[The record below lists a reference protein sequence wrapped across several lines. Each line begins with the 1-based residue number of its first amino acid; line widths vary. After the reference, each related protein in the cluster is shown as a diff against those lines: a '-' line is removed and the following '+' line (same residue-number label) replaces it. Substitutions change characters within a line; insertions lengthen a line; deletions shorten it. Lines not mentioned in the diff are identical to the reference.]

1 MNRRLE
7 RERRQA
13 CKLGT
18 TTTKGRLLCQ
28 RQRSLSPGRS
38 IRTTQSVCPR
48 LKVVLPNHRE
58 PGAHSRT
65 VPSAAA
71 GWFHG
76 TAPPNPARSPHTRRA
91 PLPPAGPPRE
101 APPSSGTA
109 PGKRGRAR
117 APGTGLEPPPPPGRA
132 QGKPRAAAPAAGP
145 RGLPRSAPR
154 LGGPAAPR
162 SRGALL
168 PPGGRS
174 VPPGP
179 VRQRGG
185 LQAGAGPSLP
195 PDSPQTW
202 AGKIRTESHT
212 CKVSMALKHQYLNL

>member
-28 RQRSLSPGRS
+28 RQCSLSPGRS

-145 RGLPRSAPR
+145 RACPAPLRGSAGPQRRAPAGLCCPLA
-154 LGGPAAPR
+154 AAPCPR
-162 SRGALL
+162 GPYGSEAASRRELA
-168 PPGGRS
+168 PPSRQIHLRRGREKS
-174 VPPGP
+174 G
-179 VRQRGG
+179 Q
-185 LQAGAGPSLP
+185 
-195 PDSPQTW
+195 
-202 AGKIRTESHT
+202 
-212 CKVSMALKHQYLNL
+212 KVTLARFPWL